1 MDSSGPKRKREGG
14 RPEMWHGD
22 RNKQACF
29 DVVEKDP
36 RGGEGGLVPE
46 FDWVRFS
53 LFLTDVV
60 AFTSRQYPYGKK
72 DDRYV
77 VQVLDRRPCPLAL
90 RGTVYEKE
98 IRLDW
103 TSADMKMSYKFC
115 YMDGLLRAHD
125 VILKEAFAHYNMDAR
140 EWDGGW
146 TVVVWLPEVGKRPI
160 HCVNRYYGPWV
171 VV

>member
-1 MDSSGPKRKREGG
+1 MDSFEQKRKRDGG
-14 RPEMWHGD
+14 LPERWHGD
-22 RNKQACF
+22 RNIQAGF
-29 DVVEKDP
+29 DVVEMDP
-36 RGGEGGLVPE
+36 RGGGLVPA
-46 FDWVRFS
+46 FDWIRFS

-77 VQVLDRRPCPLAL
+77 VQVLDGRPCPLAL
-90 RGTVYEKE
+90 QGTVYEKQ

-103 TSADMKMSYKFC
+103 TSEDMKMSYKYC

-125 VILKEAFAHYNMDAR
+125 VILKEAFAHYEMEAR

-146 TVVVWLPEVGKRPI
+146 TVLVWLPKEGQHPI
-160 HCVNRYYGPWV
+160 HCVKRYYGP
-171 VV
+171 